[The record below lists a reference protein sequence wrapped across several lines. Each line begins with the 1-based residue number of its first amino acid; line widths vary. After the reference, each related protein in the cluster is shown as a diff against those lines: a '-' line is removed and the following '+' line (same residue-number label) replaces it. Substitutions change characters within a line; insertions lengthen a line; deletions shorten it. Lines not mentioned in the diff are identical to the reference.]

1 LLNVAQKNILV
12 HAVGALADEEKY
24 KEHSSEPNFRLE
36 INPPFWDKWKFTDQ
50 PQIPQTYNQLEQMA
64 DQDMKD
70 VSGIQDT
77 MLGIQTSSREPG
89 VTAKMRQDTN
99 IAVLYTLYDNF
110 RESRIQGGKFLLGMI
125 QQFVTEE
132 TMIRIEGQEGAMNIA
147 VNQQI
152 HPAAPKINDLS
163 AGEYDLAVD
172 EAVDNVT
179 MRMTIAAMLNDFSQ
193 NNPGTIPP
201 EMIMEYMDMPL
212 SARRQV
218 AQFRE
223 QQLQLELRKID
234 AQNQSKEAIADHKI
248 HGKIVDTGLKGH
260 QKSQEV
266 AKPKEGKKGGK

>member
-1 LLNVAQKNILV
+1 
-12 HAVGALADEEKY
+12 
-24 KEHSSEPNFRLE
+24 
-36 INPPFWDKWKFTDQ
+36 
-50 PQIPQTYNQLEQMA
+50 
-64 DQDMKD
+64 
-70 VSGIQDT
+70 
-77 MLGIQTSSREPG
+77 
-89 VTAKMRQDTN
+89 
-99 IAVLYTLYDNF
+99 
-110 RESRIQGGKFLLGMI
+110 
-125 QQFVTEE
+125 
-132 TMIRIEGQEGAMNIA
+132 MNIA